1 MKFKKGRKIVEEC
14 ICEVMEDLQDFPKKA
29 FINALMWELERRGL
43 SSSSEVALPIKYRT
57 IFINNGFEAD
67 IHVAFKDNDL
77 FLRIDS
83 ARSRCEGKVEIE
95 SYTWVLGKGITWLET
110 TTYQTNKNG
119 VVTADVLSAS
129 QQS

>member
-1 MKFKKGRKIVEEC
+1 MKFKKGRKIVDEC
-14 ICEVMEDLQDFPKKA
+14 ICEVIEDLQDFPKKA

-57 IFINNGFEAD
+57 IFINNAFEAD
-67 IHVAFKDNDL
+67 IHVAFKDEDL
-77 FLRIDS
+77 FLEIYPTEQGY
-83 ARSRCEGKVEIE
+83 EGEVDIG